1 LQTTENLFPAP
12 LTPIPANCFKSG
24 TAKVHLYDGRT
35 NEKLW
40 QFQGLLTANLGSTI
54 DQTIRSVG
62 SMVANELPY
71 F

>member
-1 LQTTENLFPAP
+1 MT
-12 LTPIPANCFKSG
+12 NCFKSG